1 MLVRFLFFNREDK
14 SNKSTTSLSNS
25 NSLTPSKFWGSN
37 FLPFFL
43 FLHHI
48 CFFCTA
54 TQWPSPQNSPLSLLS
69 TPRAT
74 AVYVATTCVFF
85 PPLFTWD
92 MYTRPTLIQL
102 IEANLLEDI
111 SSPHRPHEGLNVYSV
126 TQVSPHW
133 CVILVWLIFPAASL
147 YCLSGVV
154 ATCPAGEGVTDVF
167 HIRNVIKD
175 GKYWS
180 SFSGFTAATTFQA
193 GTYSWNTQLK
203 WKRLTTFCHEE
214 DMKRFLCLEH
224 VFYVHGYG
232 YDL

>member
-1 MLVRFLFFNREDK
+1 M
-14 SNKSTTSLSNS
+14 
-25 NSLTPSKFWGSN
+25 
-37 FLPFFL
+37 L
-43 FLHHI
+43 FLHRNTVALTTK
-48 CFFCTA
+48 FTVKFVKYTA
-54 TQWPSPQNSPLSLLS
+54 SHRYLRTHYIIISP
-69 TPRAT
+69 
-74 AVYVATTCVFF
+74 CVFS

-167 HIRNVIKD
+167 HIRNVIKN

-224 VFYVHGYG
+224 VFFMCMDTDMIYRVAQPLGLRVKWYFST
-232 YDL
+232 